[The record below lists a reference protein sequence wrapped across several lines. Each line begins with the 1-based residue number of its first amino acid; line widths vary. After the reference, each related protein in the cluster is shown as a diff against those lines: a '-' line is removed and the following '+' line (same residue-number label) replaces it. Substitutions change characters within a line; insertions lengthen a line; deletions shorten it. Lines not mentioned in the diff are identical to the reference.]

1 MLADVSVPRHL
12 LPQQLTPSA
21 PFLSTITSIS
31 SLSHSLRPDTRQRLL
46 HHQRDTEQRADD
58 DGTRSH
64 TLQQRS
70 SALLAYDPSNRREPA
85 LVRLDAG
92 RGSSLEASFDDIQRG
107 RSAGSNDTGTGTGDE
122 SSRAADGTLVVHKLS
137 SEDAVEGEVDD
148 GEGAISHEGRD
159 SSFVH
164 SSDSH
169 LADELGED
177 RHLIDRLPWGGL
189 VHLHADLG
197 DLHGSGDD
205 DLAGSREA
213 SSCSFQQDV
222 SLGVYGGII
231 NLEEVAKEV
240 VPGQLDCLLGHD
252 ADHVGGEAAVEPAGS
267 SFPED
272 GHEAVAQS
280 LEFPRMVHLKLGLS
294 EIEGVDS
301 SRSCNSSCR

>member
-1 MLADVSVPRHL
+1 MGG
-12 LPQQLTPSA
+12 
-21 PFLSTITSIS
+21 
-31 SLSHSLRPDTRQRLL
+31 SHSWLL
-46 HHQRDTEQRADD
+46 LT
-58 DGTRSH
+58 
-64 TLQQRS
+64 
-70 SALLAYDPSNRREPA
+70 
-85 LVRLDAG
+85 
-92 RGSSLEASFDDIQRG
+92 
-107 RSAGSNDTGTGTGDE
+107 
-122 SSRAADGTLVVHKLS
+122 ADGTLVVHKLS

-164 SSDSH
+164 STGQPAVTDSKQPAGNARDSH

-231 NLEEVAKEV
+231 NLEASS
-240 VPGQLDCLLGHD
+240 
-252 ADHVGGEAAVEPAGS
+252 AAASAGAEQ
-267 SFPED
+267 P
-272 GHEAVAQS
+272 
-280 LEFPRMVHLKLGLS
+280 
-294 EIEGVDS
+294 
-301 SRSCNSSCR
+301 